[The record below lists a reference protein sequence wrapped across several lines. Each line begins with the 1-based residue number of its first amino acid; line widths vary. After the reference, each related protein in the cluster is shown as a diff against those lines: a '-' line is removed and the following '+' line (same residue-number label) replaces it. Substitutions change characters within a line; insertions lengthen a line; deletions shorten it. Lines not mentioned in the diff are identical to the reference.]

1 MYSDK
6 ACKLT
11 SISSNC
17 MQYSRNEF
25 RFVSYS
31 WTLDQLEIK
40 IKFKKLKKK
49 MKDQVQWNFDP
60 CDTNTFSIDK

>member
-1 MYSDK
+1 
-6 ACKLT
+6 
-11 SISSNC
+11 

-40 IKFKKLKKK
+40 IKFKKLKRK